1 VAVLETIA
9 LTRQDTLGSILARL
23 QAAQADR
30 ILFVIPRKL
39 TLTVADLLMLS
50 REAAAARRQVA
61 LLTSNV
67 TLRRRAA
74 EAGINAFRSRW
85 WALRMPWRTV
95 HPRPLRRARPPSP
108 GGIEVPFGQGL
119 YSPHSP
125 TGFRPVAFRR
135 SFKRATSP
143 WWIELGLA
151 IALFA
156 LAAGMIY
163 VLATIIPSATIT
175 VTPLAEPLQVRVP
188 LTAIQ
193 DAPVDPD
200 AGIVPAR
207 ILSAQVAGEG
217 KMPTTGR
224 RMEPAAK
231 AKGQVVI
238 INRTNRP
245 VTVPSGTIVA
255 TATGNNVR
263 FATMA
268 EAPLAPNARANVP
281 IEATLPGPSG
291 NVGASTITQI
301 EGPLSLSVV
310 VANDGS
316 TSGGTVSR
324 VGVVTDE
331 DKTALQ
337 TQLFEQL
344 KKGAYERLNEKIGP
358 GSFVPPESV
367 SYLALSPTFT
377 PFVGE
382 VAPEL
387 TLNMTVQA
395 VGLNVDTRLAQQI
408 ALKRLQDT
416 MPSGTRVISDSIR
429 FIPGSVSVPDDKQVK
444 FDLTAAGTLL
454 RGIDHAAVRSA
465 VLGLSP
471 EAAQRVL
478 MERFQLARPPKI
490 HLGPDWLP
498 FVVPVDLPALP
509 WRIRVNVDWDGA
521 AELARS

>member
-1 VAVLETIA
+1 MAVLEAIE

-23 QAAQADR
+23 QATSADR
-30 ILFVIPRKL
+30 VLLVVPRKL
-39 TLTVADLLMLS
+39 TLSAPDLLILQ
-50 REAAAARRQVA
+50 REAAASGRRVA
-61 LLTSNV
+61 LLTGNV

-74 EAGINAFRSRW
+74 AAGINAFRSRW
-85 WALRMPWRTV
+85 WAQRTHWRAL
-95 HPRPLRRARPPSP
+95 HPRPVRRPESPSP
-108 GGIEVPFGQGL
+108 GGIEAPFGHGL

-135 SFKRATSP
+135 SFKHATSA

-151 IALFA
+151 LALLA
-156 LAAGMIY
+156 LAAGMVYI
-163 VLATIIPSATIT
+163 LAIIIPSATIT
-175 VTPLAEPLQVRVP
+175 VTPVAEPLQVRVP

-193 DAPVDPD
+193 DAPVDAD
-200 AGIVPAR
+200 TGVVPAR
-207 ILSAQVAGEG
+207 ILSAQVSGEG

-224 RMEPAAK
+224 RMEPSAK

-238 INRTNRP
+238 INRTGRQ

-263 FATMA
+263 FATLA

-281 IEATLPGPSG
+281 IEATLSGPSG
-291 NVGASTITQI
+291 NVRAGTITQV

-310 VANDGS
+310 VANDGP
-316 TSGGTVSR
+316 TAGGGLSR

-337 TQLFEQL
+337 AQLFEQL
-344 KKGAYERLNEKIGP
+344 KKAAYDRLNEKIGAQ
-358 GSFVPPESV
+358 SFVPAESV
-367 SYLALSPTFT
+367 DYLALSPTFT

-395 VGLNVDTRLAQQI
+395 VGLNVDTQAAQQI
-408 ALKRLQDT
+408 ALKRLQDA
-416 MPSGTRVISDSIR
+416 MPPGTRVISDTIR
-429 FIPGSVSVPDDKQVK
+429 FVPGSVSVPDEKQVK
-444 FDLTAAGTLL
+444 FDLTATGTLL
-454 RGIDHAAVRSA
+454 RGVDRNAVRSA
-465 VLGLSP
+465 VVGLSP
-471 EAAQRVL
+471 EAARQTL
-478 MERFQLARPPKI
+478 MERFQLARPPEI

-498 FVVPVDLPALP
+498 FIVPIELPALP

-521 AELARS
+521 AELARL